1 MHSEATK
8 KMGDSNRGATRHK
21 KKKVKIVEF
30 WERQLEIVIVTKSPF
45 SNISWPYFLASS
57 EPVYLAATHSAGLLQ
72 DETTSNIYMSGD
84 QAQEDNEDD
93 DTNGE
98 EN

>member
-1 MHSEATK
+1 
-8 KMGDSNRGATRHK
+8 
-21 KKKVKIVEF
+21 
-30 WERQLEIVIVTKSPF
+30 
-45 SNISWPYFLASS
+45 LASS